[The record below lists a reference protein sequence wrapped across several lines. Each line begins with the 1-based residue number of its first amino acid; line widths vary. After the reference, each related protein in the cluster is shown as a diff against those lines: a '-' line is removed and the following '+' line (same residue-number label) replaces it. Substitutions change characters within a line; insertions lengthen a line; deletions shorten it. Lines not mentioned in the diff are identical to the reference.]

1 MSEAR
6 NEAESTGERGTQRRG
21 PDVALVTGF
30 PYFTAR
36 RMIGKILAADGKA
49 RVLLL
54 VREKF
59 RPEAEAFAA
68 ALAVKERKRLRI
80 LLGDVCDIDLGLSGE
95 EYRELAAEVT
105 TIYHVAS
112 AYYLRVPRDTA
123 LRVNVGGTR
132 NVIELASAC
141 RKLERLCH
149 FSAASVSGTRKGVIM
164 EDELVARQRF
174 HNVYEETK
182 YRAEVLARDAARR
195 LPVTI
200 LRPGIIV
207 GDSRTGEIEKLD
219 GPYYLIKLIV
229 GSRLDVALPLPGQ
242 GSAPLY
248 LVPIDYVVDAAFAL
262 ARDPRAVGRTFH
274 LVDPCPLAARRVYE
288 LVAERAS
295 RKPPKGSIPDGLV
308 RAALS
313 LPGLQRLAR
322 VPLDFLESFNHLAF
336 YNCQNTL
343 ELLGPDLACPP
354 FERYVDNLVRYVRDR
369 QRQRRH
375 STEEQAVD
383 SLDQG

>member
-1 MSEAR
+1 MSAAHTEGA
-6 NEAESTGERGTQRRG
+6 ATGQASKGRRS

-36 RMIGKILAADGKA
+36 RLITKILAADPRA
-49 RVLLL
+49 QVLLL

-59 RPEAEAFAA
+59 REAAEAFAA
-68 ALAVKERKRLRI
+68 ALPVKERRRLRI
-80 LLGDVCDIDLGLSGE
+80 LIGDVCDIDLGLSGE
-95 EYRELAAEVT
+95 EYRELAAAVT

-132 NVIELASAC
+132 HVIELASSC
-141 RKLERLCH
+141 TQLERLCH

-164 EDELVARQRF
+164 EDELEMRQRF
-174 HNVYEETK
+174 HNAYEETK

-229 GSRLDVALPLPGQ
+229 GSRLDVSLPLPGQ
-242 GSAPLY
+242 GGAPLH

-295 RKPPKGSIPDGLV
+295 RRPPKGSIPEGLA
-308 RAALS
+308 RAALR
-313 LPGLQRLAR
+313 LPGLSRLVR

-343 ELLGPDLACPP
+343 EVLAPGLVCPP
-354 FERYVDNLVRYVRDR
+354 FERYVDNLVRYVRDV
-369 QRQRRH
+369 QKQRRQAV
-375 STEEQAVD
+375 EEQAID
-383 SLDQG
+383 PLD

>member
-1 MSEAR
+1 MSEPR
-6 NEAESTGERGTQRRG
+6 NGTESTSPRPQARRA

-36 RMIGKILAADGKA
+36 RMIAKVLAADPRA
-49 RVLLL
+49 QVILL

-59 RPEAEAFAA
+59 REQAEALAA
-68 ALAVKERKRLRI
+68 ALPLKQRRRLRI
-80 LLGDVCDIDLGLSGE
+80 LIGDVCDIDLGLSGE
-95 EYRELAAEVT
+95 EYRGVAAEVT
-105 TIYHVAS
+105 TIYHIAS

-123 LRVNVGGTR
+123 MRVNVGGTR
-132 NVIELASAC
+132 HVIELAGSC
-141 RKLERLCH
+141 RKLVRFCH

-164 EDELVARQRF
+164 EDELEARQRF
-174 HNVYEETK
+174 HNPYEETK

-229 GSRLDVALPLPGQ
+229 GSRLDVSLPLPGS
-242 GSAPLY
+242 GSAPLH
-248 LVPIDYVVDAAFAL
+248 LVPIDFVVDAAFAL

-295 RKPPKGSIPDGLV
+295 RKPPKGSIPEGLA
-308 RAALS
+308 RAALRIA
-313 LPGLQRLAR
+313 GLSRLAR

-336 YNCQNTL
+336 YNCQNAM
-343 ELLGPDLACPP
+343 ELLAPELTCPP
-354 FERYVDNLVRYVRDR
+354 FEKYVDNLVRYVRDL
-369 QRQRRH
+369 QKQRRQAV
-375 STEEQAVD
+375 EEQAID
-383 SLDQG
+383 PLD

>member
-1 MSEAR
+1 MSMSAPR
-6 NEAESTGERGTQRRG
+6 IEAESRGQRSQARRG

-36 RMIGKILAADGKA
+36 RLIAKILTADPKA
-49 RVLLL
+49 QVLLL

-59 RPEAEAFAA
+59 REPAEAFAT
-68 ALAVKERKRLRI
+68 ALPVKERRRLRI

-132 NVIELASAC
+132 HIIELASSC
-141 RKLERLCH
+141 KKLERLCH

-164 EDELVARQRF
+164 EDELELRQRF
-174 HNVYEETK
+174 HNAYEETK
-182 YRAEVLARDAARR
+182 YRAEVLAREASRR

-229 GSRLDVALPLPGQ
+229 GSRLDVALPLPGS
-242 GSAPLY
+242 GGAPLY
-248 LVPIDYVVDAAFAL
+248 LVPIDFVVDAAFAL

-295 RKPPKGSIPDGLV
+295 RKPPKGSIPEGLA

-313 LPGLQRLAR
+313 LPGLSRLAR

-336 YNCQNTL
+336 YNCQNTI
-343 ELLGPDLACPP
+343 ELLAPELTCPP
-354 FERYVDNLVRYVRDR
+354 FEKYVDNLVRYVRDL
-369 QRQRRH
+369 QKQRRQAV
-375 STEEQAVD
+375 EEQAID
-383 SLDQG
+383 PLD

>member
-1 MSEAR
+1 MSAPR
-6 NEAESTGERGTQRRG
+6 SEAESTGQPGKARRG

-36 RMIGKILAADGKA
+36 RMIAKILAADPKA
-49 RVLLL
+49 EVTLL

-59 RPEAEAFAA
+59 RERAEAFAA
-68 ALAVKERKRLRI
+68 ALPLKPRRRLR
-80 LLGDVCDIDLGLSGE
+80 LLIGDVCDIDLGLSGE

-132 NVIELASAC
+132 HVIELAGSC
-141 RKLERLCH
+141 RRLERLCH

-164 EDELVARQRF
+164 EDELELRQRF
-174 HNVYEETK
+174 HNAYEETK
-182 YRAEVLARDAARR
+182 YRAEALAREAARR

-295 RKPPKGSIPDGLV
+295 RKPPKGSIPEGLA

-313 LPGLQRLAR
+313 LPGLSRLAR

-343 ELLGPDLACPP
+343 ELLAPDLACPP
-354 FERYVDNLVRYVRDR
+354 FEKYVDNLVRYVRDR
-369 QRQRRH
+369 QQQRRQAV
-375 STEEQAVD
+375 EEQAID
-383 SLDQG
+383 PLD

>member
-1 MSEAR
+1 MSEPR
-6 NEAESTGERGTQRRG
+6 TEAESTERAQARRG
-21 PDVALVTGF
+21 GDVALVTGF

-36 RMIGKILAADGKA
+36 RMIAKLLAADA
-49 RVLLL
+49 RGRVMLL

-59 RPEAEAFAA
+59 REDAEAFAA
-68 ALAVKERKRLRI
+68 ALAAKERRRLRV
-80 LLGDVCDIDLGLSGE
+80 LVGDVCDIDLGLSGE

-105 TIYHVAS
+105 VIYHIAS
-112 AYYLRVPRDTA
+112 AYYLRIPRDTA

-132 NVIELASAC
+132 HVIELAGAC
-141 RKLERLCH
+141 RRLERLCH
-149 FSAASVSGTRKGVIM
+149 FSAVSVSGTRRGVIM
-164 EDELVARQRF
+164 EDELEARQRF

-182 YRAEVLARDAARR
+182 YRAEVLAREAARR

-229 GSRLDVALPLPGQ
+229 GSQLDVALPLPGQ

-248 LVPIDYVVDAAFAL
+248 LVPIDYVVDAALAL

-295 RKPPKGSIPDGLV
+295 RKPPKGSIPEGLA

-313 LPGLQRLAR
+313 LPGVSSLMR

-336 YNCQNTL
+336 YNCQNTM
-343 ELLGPDLACPP
+343 ELLGADLTCPP

-369 QRQRRH
+369 QKQRRQA
-375 STEEQAVD
+375 SEEQAVD
-383 SLDQG
+383 PLD

>member
-1 MSEAR
+1 MTSEPR
-6 NEAESTGERGTQRRG
+6 NEAEPVGERGQARRG
-21 PDVALVTGF
+21 TDVALVTGF

-36 RMIGKILAADGKA
+36 RMIAKILAADA
-49 RVLLL
+49 RSRVLLL

-59 RPEAEAFAA
+59 REEAEAFAA
-68 ALAVKERKRLRI
+68 ALPVKERRRLRI
-80 LLGDVCDIDLGLSGE
+80 LVGDVCDIDLGLSGE
-95 EYRELAAEVT
+95 EYREVAAEVT
-105 TIYHVAS
+105 TIYHIAS
-112 AYYLRVPRDTA
+112 AYYLRIPRDTA

-132 NVIELASAC
+132 HIIELAGAC
-141 RKLERLCH
+141 RRLERLCH

-164 EDELVARQRF
+164 EDELEMRQRF

-182 YRAEVLARDAARR
+182 YRAEVLAREAARR

-295 RKPPKGSIPDGLV
+295 RKPPKGSIPEGLA
-308 RAALS
+308 RAALK
-313 LPGLQRLAR
+313 LGLSRLVR
-322 VPLDFLESFNHLAF
+322 MPLDFLESFNHLAF
-336 YNCQNTL
+336 YNCHNSI
-343 ELLGPDLACPP
+343 ELLTPDLTCPP

-369 QRQRRH
+369 TKQRRKA
-375 STEEQAVD
+375 TEEQAVD
-383 SLDQG
+383 ALD